1 MTKTIATLAGSLRG
15 TPRDSLVLIQTRD
28 GPKPIGQIVPMRV
41 AMVDGKLV
49 EHSSYDGYAIVL
61 HPE

>member
-15 TPRDSLVLIQTRD
+15 IPRDSLVLIQTRD
-28 GPKPIGQIVPMRV
+28 GPKPIGKIVPMRV
-41 AMVDGKLV
+41 AMVEGKLA
-49 EHSSYDGYAIVL
+49 EHPSYEGYAIVL